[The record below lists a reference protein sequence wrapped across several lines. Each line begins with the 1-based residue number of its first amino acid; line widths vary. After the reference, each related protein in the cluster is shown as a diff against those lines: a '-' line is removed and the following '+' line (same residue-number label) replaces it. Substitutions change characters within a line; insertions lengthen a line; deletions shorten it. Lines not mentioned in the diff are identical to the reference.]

1 MKSEDTLTNDLTPS
15 SSYDILKD
23 TSIPD
28 NINTDVLEIFSDT
41 SEEEMLAKFFNFNC
55 IILYGYIDKSI
66 AWQITSGSSSISTPL
81 ELYESQY
88 TAKLITSQIQNKQP
102 LAFAVYVR
110 DNVYDELDLQLEDNI
125 KKTKKKPDEIKK
137 TVDVIRSLKKYETQG
152 KKTKPY
158 IVYTIQNKRVIKQ
171 IMPLQSQEHS

>member
-1 MKSEDTLTNDLTPS
+1 MNTTPNPLTPTPED
-15 SSYDILKD
+15 DILKE
-23 TSIPD
+23 TSIPA

-41 SEEEMLAKFFNFNC
+41 SEEEMLAKFYNFNC
-55 IILYGYIDKSI
+55 IILYGYIDKRI
-66 AWQITSGSSSISTPL
+66 ALQITSGSSCISTPL
-81 ELYESQY
+81 ELYESHY
-88 TAKLITSQIQNKQP
+88 TAKLLTSQIQNKQP
-102 LAFAVYVR
+102 MAFAVYVR

-125 KKTKKKPDEIKK
+125 KQTKKKPDEIKK
-137 TVDVIRSLKKYETQG
+137 TVDVIRSLKRYETQG